1 MEWLLEYVY
10 KCTFHHYSLFTNS
23 FIKIEF
29 MIYVGGS
36 GAHNPSEDTYFP
48 SVNLQSSFYYVLV
61 LNPLTQFTSHFAY
74 ATSTLS
80 T

>member
-1 MEWLLEYVY
+1 MFISAHFISIL
-10 KCTFHHYSLFTNS
+10 FLFTNS

-36 GAHNPSEDTYFP
+36 GAHNPSEDTCFP
-48 SVNLQSSFYYVLV
+48 PVNLQSSFSYV
-61 LNPLTQFTSHFAY
+61 LNPLTQFMSYFAY